1 MQSRANKMTEFSLI
15 IGNKNYSSW
24 SLRAWLWM
32 KHLGIDFD
40 EIIVYLNKEDTDQKL
55 SQYFSANKVPVLIH
69 KAFQVW
75 DSLAICDYLAELYPD
90 TGLLEDRQA
99 RATMRAL
106 CAEMHSSFVN
116 LRSELPMNCRRMR
129 SPVIL
134 SDDCLADITRI
145 QNLWKHAANFSD
157 GKAEYLFGSF
167 SIADAMF
174 APVVFRFDRYKVP
187 LDDHSSRYVEL
198 MLQHPA
204 MIEWYEAGKAES
216 EVIESEER

>member
-1 MQSRANKMTEFSLI
+1 MAEFTLV

-40 EIIVYLNKEDTDQKL
+40 EIIVYLNKADTDQKL
-55 SQYFSANKVPVLIH
+55 GRYFSANKVPVLIH
-69 KAFQVW
+69 KDFEVW

-90 TGLLEDRQA
+90 RGLLEGRKA
-99 RATMRAL
+99 RATMRAF

-116 LRSELPMNCRRMR
+116 LRGELPMNCRRLR

-145 QNLWKHAANFSD
+145 QKLWKHAANFSD
-157 GKAEYLFGSF
+157 GKGDYLFGSF

-174 APVVFRFDRYKVP
+174 APVVFRLDRYKVP
-187 LDDHSSRYVEL
+187 LEDHSSRYLEL

-204 MIEWYEAGKAES
+204 MIEWYEAAKLEGEI
-216 EVIESEER
+216 IESEER